1 MMKGV
6 SNMQKKN
13 RVLIISIIMI
23 LVLIVGV
30 KIWTNNKP
38 NSSEESGKAIE
49 KQDQLSN
56 EGDIASSDEELSITE
71 KLEASLANGE
81 PVWLVLG
88 TRRCPA
94 CIKLRGVFNE
104 LENDYVGKIT
114 FLEADLDEEENR
126 DLARRYKVNYVPKSV
141 IYDKNGDISFM
152 EVGYFD
158 KDFMTNE
165 LNKVIE

>member
-71 KLEASLANGE
+71 KLEASLENGE
-81 PVWLVLG
+81 AIWLVLG
-88 TRRCPA
+88 TRSCHA

-104 LENDYVGKIT
+104 LENDYQGKIA
-114 FLEADLDEEENR
+114 FIEIDLDDPDNR
-126 DLARRYKVNYVPKSV
+126 DLARRYKVTYVPKSV